1 MPSIPTL
8 VMAASS
14 VTITPKAAS
23 KMGVDM
29 RIVAR
34 TSVKVNTSESL
45 NNFRPSLP
53 VGDAPPD
60 DNDGLGA
67 ANKMITAII
76 PMSSRGMPVKRSIP
90 TAPDLRAARK
100 KATRGRAFRLLR
112 AKRATMMP
120 SKPRLLEKLSRK

>member
-60 DNDGLGA
+60 DNDGLGRGKQTDHRFH
-67 ANKMITAII
+67 N
-76 PMSSRGMPVKRSIP
+76 PNELSRNAGE
-90 TAPDLRAARK
+90 
-100 KATRGRAFRLLR
+100 AFH
-112 AKRATMMP
+112 TH
-120 SKPRLLEKLSRK
+120 SPRLKGSQEEGHKGQGLQVVAGQKGHHDAV